1 VEHPS
6 LRIAMLSVHS
16 CPIGELGTRDTGGMS
31 VYIRELVRELG
42 RRGHRVDVFTRIHD
56 PRDEIVLE
64 LDRNVRLIHLRAGDM
79 GDLHKL
85 AIYPHLADFACALE
99 TFRRQDGITYDIVH
113 SHYWLS
119 GWVGLWA
126 QKIWRVPHFV
136 MFHTLGAVKN
146 TLGVG
151 EDEPELRIVTE
162 RQIVKGSHCVVAA
175 REGEKQELMEHYG
188 ASPAAVAV
196 VPCGVDFDLFRP
208 IAKDEARRQLGVGAQ
223 DRILLYVG
231 RIEPLKGI
239 DRLLQ
244 AGARLGSG
252 RVKVI
257 IIGGDGHEEPEI
269 RRLRE
274 LAGELGIGDSVLF
287 AGRVQQEALPLYYSA
302 ADVLV
307 VPSHYESFG
316 LVALESL
323 ACGTPV
329 VGTNVGAVG
338 AVVHDGLTGYV
349 APDGMPVTLAG
360 KISLL
365 LEKDAGASA
374 SPASIRQSVA
384 RFSWSYVAD
393 LLLQRYH
400 EALGGGRT

>member
-1 VEHPS
+1 
-6 LRIAMLSVHS
+6 MLSVHS